1 MDADGQGGS
10 VMKQW
15 AEVSLPAGFTLSPP
29 AMGGTKRTLR
39 RAATDRRAR
48 AADEAGLAAR
58 QIADH
63 FIAWR
68 RPLSGDAVAVYWP
81 IRSELDTRPLIR
93 QLHEIGCRVGLPVV
107 TARATPLTFRMW
119 TPQTIMEAGAMGI
132 DVPPAGAEE
141 VVPRTVVAPLLAF
154 DRRGYRLG
162 YCGGYYD
169 RTLAGLRDGDGVL
182 AVGVGYAAQEV
193 AAVPVEDH
201 DARLDAIVT
210 EAGVLEF
217 GV

>member
-1 MDADGQGGS
+1 M
-10 VMKQW
+10 
-15 AEVSLPAGFTLSPP
+15 PAGFTLAPP
-29 AMGGTKRTLR
+29 AMGGAKRTIR
-39 RAATDRRAR
+39 HAAAGVRAR
-48 AADEAGLAAR
+48 AADAAVTAAG

-93 QLHEIGCRVGLPVV
+93 QLHAIGCRVGLPAV
-107 TARATPLTFRMW
+107 AGRAAPLTFRLW
-119 TPQTIMEAGAMGI
+119 TPDTVMEPGAMGI
-132 DVPPAGAEE
+132 DVPPTMAEE

-162 YCGGYYD
+162 YGGGYYD
-169 RTLAGLRDGDGVL
+169 RTLANLRDGDGVL

>member
-1 MDADGQGGS
+1 
-10 VMKQW
+10 
-15 AEVSLPAGFTLSPP
+15 
-29 AMGGTKRTLR
+29 MGGAKRTLR
-39 RAATDRRAR
+39 HAAAEVRAR
-48 AADEAGLAAR
+48 AADAAVTAAG

-93 QLHEIGCRVGLPVV
+93 QLHAIGCRVGLPVV
-107 TARATPLTFRMW
+107 AGRAAPLTFRLW
-119 TPQTIMEAGAMGI
+119 TPDTVMEPGAMGI
-132 DVPPAGAEE
+132 DVPPTMAEE

-162 YCGGYYD
+162 YGGGYYD
-169 RTLAGLRDGDGVL
+169 RTLANLRDGDGVL